1 MARTITPDELRRLI
15 ESEIKEMQVNER
27 VGGGQNYRGSPR
39 SDELD
44 ESEEADQFGGGE
56 VEGDAITD
64 IEVGEEASLSEDIV
78 LERWRRLAG
87 LLKS

>member
-1 MARTITPDELRRLI
+1 MARTITPNELRRLI
-15 ESEIKEMQVNER
+15 ESEIREMQADQLNEEDR
-27 VGGGQNYRGSPR
+27 Q
-39 SDELD
+39 DELD
-44 ESEEADQFGGGE
+44 ENEEADQFGGGE
-56 VEGDAITD
+56 VEGDALSD

>member
-1 MARTITPDELRRLI
+1 MARTITPNELRRLI
-15 ESEIKEMQVNER
+15 ESEIREMQAEQLNEEER
-27 VGGGQNYRGSPR
+27 Q
-39 SDELD
+39 DELD

-64 IEVGEEASLSEDIV
+64 IEVGEEANLSEDIV

>member
-1 MARTITPDELRRLI
+1 MARTITPNELRRLI
-15 ESEIKEMQVNER
+15 ESEIREMQAEQLNEEER
-27 VGGGQNYRGSPR
+27 Q
-39 SDELD
+39 DELD